1 MRLAIFQGPEDPGDV
16 ATNLRRLGE
25 QAHVAARAGARLLVC
40 PEMFL
45 TGYNIGREEAAR
57 LAEPV
62 DGPALG
68 RAREIAAGAGMALLF
83 GYPERGADGQ
93 VYNAAVLIE
102 RDGRILANTRK
113 CHLFGDLDRG
123 MFRAAGAPSATI
135 ALDEFR
141 VGILICYDVEFP
153 EAVRLHALAGSD
165 LVLVPTALM
174 EPYEVVAEIVVP
186 ARAFENQVFMAYAN
200 RAGREGDL
208 VYCGRSC
215 VVAPDGADLAR
226 AGRSEEL
233 IVADLDPERLR
244 ASRRLNTHLMDR
256 RPELYGPLAERPG
269 GEAAP

>member
-1 MRLAIFQGPEDPGDV
+1 MRIAVFQGPAEPGDV
-16 ATNLRRLGE
+16 AMNLRRLEE
-25 QAHVAARAGARLLVC
+25 QAQAAGAAGARLLIC

-45 TGYNIGREEAAR
+45 TGYNIGGEAAAR
-57 LAEPV
+57 LALPV
-62 DGPALG
+62 DGPALR
-68 RAREIAAGAGMALLF
+68 RASGIASGAGLALLF
-83 GYPERGADGQ
+83 GYPERGADGH

-102 RDGRILANTRK
+102 RDGRILANARK

-123 MFRAAGAPSATI
+123 MFHPAGSPCGSA
-135 ALDEFR
+135 ALDGFR

-153 EAVRLHALAGSD
+153 EAVRLHALAGCD

-174 EPYEVVAEIVVP
+174 EPYDVVAEIVVP
-186 ARAFENQVFMAYAN
+186 ARAFENQVFVAYAN

-226 AGRSEEL
+226 AGRGEET

-244 ASRRLNTHLMDR
+244 RSRMLNTHLRDR
-256 RPELYGPLAERPG
+256 RPELYGPLVERRG
-269 GEAAP
+269 GEA